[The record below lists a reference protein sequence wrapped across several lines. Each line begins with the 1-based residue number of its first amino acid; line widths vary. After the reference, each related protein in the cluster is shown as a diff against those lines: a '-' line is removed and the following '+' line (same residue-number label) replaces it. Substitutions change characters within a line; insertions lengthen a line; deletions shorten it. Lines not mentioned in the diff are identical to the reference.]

1 VYRVGE
7 EDGVCWGSDIKT
19 LRHCLMKDFS
29 EVEDV
34 KHNTLGCAIGYM
46 MVKDE
51 DDSCQNMQARMK

>member
-1 VYRVGE
+1 MYCAGE
-7 EDGVCWGSDIKT
+7 EDGVCRGGDIET
-19 LRHCLMKDFS
+19 LQFHFMIGFLELD
-29 EVEDV
+29 DV